1 MLELLIITV
10 VALVLDAAVSVCE
23 AALLAVPPSR
33 VLAARV
39 AGKRGAAA
47 LEKLK
52 QDIQRPL
59 AVLVILSNI
68 VTISTASL
76 FGALAVQRFR
86 GRVAVAFLV
95 VFTILVIVFAEVVPK
110 IIGARRAESIALA
123 CTPFLRL
130 TTRLF
135 DPLIRITY
143 YIGNVLSP
151 EKSARVSEEEIE
163 AMATLGAKAGSIEP
177 DEAAMIR
184 QVFQLNDIT
193 AGDLMTP
200 RRQVFYLEGEKT
212 LADSKPSIVAA
223 THSRI
228 PVTNDHSLEN
238 VIGVVHQRDLL
249 IALENGQGNQTVKA
263 FAKKPLL
270 VPEGLPADELLRAF
284 QKARTHLALVINEH
298 GEAAGV
304 VTLEDCLEELVGE
317 IIDEKDVVPEM
328 IKRVKRDEIIAHGE
342 TRGRQVNSF
351 FQSALPE
358 TKTLTGF
365 LQDEFHRVPEKNEVL
380 VWRNLE
386 FRIEEATAGQI
397 ERIRITRIAPNVED
411 ATTAVTPPSRS

>member
-1 MLELLIITV
+1 MLDLVLITIIALILC
-10 VALVLDAAVSVCE
+10 ALVSACE

-39 AGKRGAAA
+39 AGRHRAAA

-59 AVLVILSNI
+59 AVLVVLSNI
-68 VTISTASL
+68 VTIATASI
-76 FGALAVQRFR
+76 FTAVAVQKYRH
-86 GRVAVAFLV
+86 AVAAALLV

-110 IIGARRAESIALA
+110 IVGARRAETIALA
-123 CTPFLRL
+123 STQFIRVMSRIL
-130 TTRLF
+130 
-135 DPLIRITY
+135 DPLIRVTY
-143 YIGNVLSP
+143 SIGIALSP

-163 AMATLGAKAGSIEP
+163 AMATLGARAGSIEA

-212 LADSKPSIVAA
+212 LAESRPRILAA

-228 PVTNDHSLEN
+228 PVTGDHSLQN
-238 VIGVVHQRDLL
+238 IIGVVHQRDLL
-249 IALENGQGNQTVKA
+249 IALENGQANQRVKA

-270 VPEGLPADELLRAF
+270 VPEGLAADELLRAF
-284 QKARTHLALVINEH
+284 QRARTHLALVINDH
-298 GEAAGV
+298 GEASGV

-317 IIDEKDVVPEM
+317 IIDEKDVVPDI
-328 IKRVKRDEIIAHGE
+328 IKRVKKDEIIAHGE
-342 TRGRQVNSF
+342 TRGRHVNSF

-358 TKTLTGF
+358 AKTLTAF
-365 LQDEFHRVPEKNEVL
+365 LQDQFHRVPEKNEVL

-386 FRIEEATAGQI
+386 FRIEEASAGHI
-397 ERIRITRIAPNVED
+397 ERIRITRIAPNLE
-411 ATTAVTPPSRS
+411 PSAAAETSTG

>member
-1 MLELLIITV
+1 
-10 VALVLDAAVSVCE
+10 
-23 AALLAVPPSR
+23 
-33 VLAARV
+33 
-39 AGKRGAAA
+39 
-47 LEKLK
+47 
-52 QDIQRPL
+52 
-59 AVLVILSNI
+59 
-68 VTISTASL
+68 
-76 FGALAVQRFR
+76 
-86 GRVAVAFLV
+86 
-95 VFTILVIVFAEVVPK
+95 VFTILVIIFAEVVPK
-110 IIGARRAESIALA
+110 IVGARRAESIALA
-123 CTPFLRL
+123 SAQFLRL
-130 TTRLF
+130 AARLF
-135 DPLIRITY
+135 DPLIRVTY
-143 YIGNVLSP
+143 YIGSALSP
-151 EKSARVSEEEIE
+151 DKSATVSEEEIE
-163 AMATLGAKAGSIEP
+163 AMATLGARAGSIEA

-200 RRQVFYLEGEKT
+200 RRQVFYLAGERT
-212 LADSKPSIVAA
+212 LAESKPSIVAA

-228 PVTNDHSLEN
+228 PVTDDHSLES
-238 VIGVVHQRDLL
+238 VVGVVHQRDLL
-249 IALENGQGNQTVKA
+249 IALENGRGNERVKA

-284 QKARTHLALVINEH
+284 QKARTHLALVIDDH

-365 LQDEFHRVPEKNEVL
+365 LQDEFQHVPEKNEVL
-380 VWRNLE
+380 LWKNLE

-397 ERIRITRIAPNVED
+397 ERVRITRIAPNPEDVE
-411 ATTAVTPPSRS
+411 APP